1 MPGKAAAAGKSYLEA
16 AQFAAVV
23 PPIVVPEEK
32 KVEVDAAISLLLS
45 LVPED
50 KAEALKAVLVGKPS
64 APKTSKELQQA
75 HTASG
80 VELTRARVAAEKA
93 EAEVARMEAKV
104 VEAKEQQALALARVA
119 KADEQVAAAAE
130 ALRSACKDE
139 DVDEEDAKP
148 RVDGAAAPAQSG
160 EQSPQQQKG
169 PPFGSGG
176 AKPAVQK
183 PAPAEEV
190 PMEVDADTQR
200 EVDRVEEAIGQMS
213 QDEAAKAEEQKEQE
227 VVELAK
233 RAFVAKKALEAAKR
247 RRVTVAAPA
256 NTGSG

>member
-75 HTASG
+75 HTAAG

-139 DVDEEDAKP
+139 DVDEEDAKT

-160 EQSPQQQKG
+160 EQAPQQ
-169 PPFGSGG
+169 PSP
-176 AKPAVQK
+176 AAVQK
-183 PAPAEEV
+183 PVPAEAA
-190 PMEVDADTQR
+190 PMEVDAETQR
-200 EVDRVEEAIGQMS
+200 EVDKLEATIGQMS
-213 QDEAAKAEEQKEQE
+213 QDEAAKADEQKEQE
-227 VVELAK
+227 AVELAK
-233 RAFVAKKALEAAKR
+233 RAFVAKKAIEAAKR
-247 RRVTVAAPA
+247 RRVTAAAPA